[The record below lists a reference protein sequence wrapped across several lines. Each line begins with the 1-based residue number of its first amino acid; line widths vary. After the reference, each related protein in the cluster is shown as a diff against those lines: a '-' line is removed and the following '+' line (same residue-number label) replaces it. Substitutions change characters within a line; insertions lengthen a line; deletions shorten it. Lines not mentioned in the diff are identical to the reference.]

1 MRLAGC
7 WLVSG
12 AWGAQVLTP
21 SVLEVILRV
30 DLRAPICRAR
40 FGGFWGHI
48 GAQSVQVQFW
58 GSFLHLRT
66 SCANLVTMPQNQAP
80 QISGRK
86 STRKMTSRTEGVR
99 IWGPHAPLTS
109 QQPVGRAGGQRPKH
123 VGRLGTDPRTPHGVL
138 AAVQGAGGQWP
149 YPLGPGGHFAC
160 RCPLL
165 RSKREFA
172 RHLSFVLFV

>member
-1 MRLAGC
+1 M
-7 WLVSG
+7 
-12 AWGAQVLTP
+12 
-21 SVLEVILRV
+21 RV

-66 SCANLVTMPQNQAP
+66 SCANLATMPQNQAP

-123 VGRLGTDPRTPHGVL
+123 VGRLGTDPPHAPWGS
-138 AAVQGAGGQWP
+138 GGQSP
-149 YPLGPGGHFAC
+149 YRLGPRGYSACKFAC
-160 RCPLL
+160 AYLWVAIL
-165 RSKREFA
+165 R
-172 RHLSFVLFV
+172 LSGQNRRAESASAKLTPKIALAGLAM